1 MPNGQYH
8 GGAQEIPNPATVSQH
23 RGKGMWSPPKHIAP
37 YVLACFQIIL
47 LACDDWSPRPHTL
60 SSSSLWG
67 GCGIKGGRRRAHGGL
82 HADGGGCH
90 VHFTVE
96 LEIRT
101 HCGAS
106 IHCPQR
112 MVCWLIDSVWAKNF
126 GQGLYHCHAWFFVYM
141 TYILVIDV

>member
-1 MPNGQYH
+1 MVTTQAYRPVR
-8 GGAQEIPNPATVSQH
+8 P
-23 RGKGMWSPPKHIAP
+23 
-37 YVLACFQIIL
+37 ACFQIIS

-90 VHFTVE
+90 VHFTLE
-96 LEIRT
+96 LENRT

-141 TYILVIDV
+141 AYWSLVCEKHGPEALRTNEIN